1 MDRAPR
7 RVPVIALTG
16 HLGAGKT
23 TVLNHLLR
31 RPGARIGVIIND
43 FGAINVDA
51 ALVSGQIDQAASISG
66 GCLCC
71 LDDSEGF
78 DAALEKLTHPRLA
91 LDAVIVEASGIAE
104 PGALARM
111 IRFSGAEHARPGGVV
126 DVVDAVEHF
135 ATVDPDGRGVP
146 PARYAVTSLVA
157 INKCDLVPAEHREEH
172 LTRIEAR
179 VREANPQV
187 HVVRIERGRLDPELV
202 HDVAA
207 LEDPP
212 DQLPLGALLREE
224 HERHDGHGHGHGHGH
239 AAYAASV
246 SVSRPGP
253 IEPGALLDLLEDPP
267 AGAYRM
273 KGTIAV
279 RAGAGT
285 RGYVVHV
292 VGRSL
297 FVASHPAPATSDLV
311 AIGVDLDPE
320 AVRPRLEAAMVPA
333 EHADTA
339 ALRRL
344 QRWRR
349 LSL

>member
-78 DAALEKLTHPRLA
+78 DEALEKLTHPRLA
-91 LDAVIVEASGIAE
+91 LDAVIVEASGVAE

-126 DVVDAVEHF
+126 DVIDALEHF
-135 ATVDPDGRGVP
+135 DTVDPDGRGVP

-157 INKCDLVPAEHREEH
+157 LNKCDLVPAEQREER
-172 LTRIEAR
+172 LARIEAR
-179 VREANPQV
+179 VREANPAV

-224 HERHDGHGHGHGHGH
+224 HGHDHDH
-239 AAYAASV
+239 AAHATSASASV
-246 SVSRPGP
+246 PGP

-273 KGTIAV
+273 KGTV
-279 RAGAGT
+279 TVLAGT
-285 RGYVVHV
+285 GRRGYVVHV

-297 FVASHPAPATSDLV
+297 FVASHALTETSDLV
-311 AIGVDLDPE
+311 AIGADLDPDV
-320 AVRPRLEAAMVPA
+320 VRARLEAALVPA
-333 EHADTA
+333 ERPDTA
-339 ALRRL
+339 GLRRL
-344 QRWRR
+344 QRHRR